1 MKKLLIIAAVC
12 ISGIASAQSN
22 SEDVDFVQSIYGK
35 EKKMIMA
42 EFVQV
47 DDAKKDAFWTLYDEY
62 EGKRKALGKERIALL
77 EKYADGYLDM
87 DDAAASEIINETIS
101 LGAKT
106 DKLIATYFKK
116 MNKAAGTKPAA
127 QFYQLEIFLLSEV
140 RAAILESIPFIGELD

>member
-1 MKKLLIIAAVC
+1 MKNILIILAVFV
-12 ISGIASAQSN
+12 SGIAVAQSN
-22 SEDVDFVQSIYGK
+22 SEEVDFVQSIYGK

-42 EFVQV
+42 DFVQV
-47 DDAKKDAFWTLYDEY
+47 DEAKKDAFWALYDEY
-62 EGKRKALGKERIALL
+62 EGKRKALGRQRIALL

-87 DDAAASEIINETIS
+87 DDASTSAIINETIS

-116 MNKAAGTKPAA
+116 INKVAGTKPAA